1 MWKSTLMEAAE
12 RGCCGFIDITDVDDV
27 MSDVSS
33 NKPDITLANKPLW
46 GSKGSY
52 SFQPYAYP
60 RDSLSDWERVI
71 CKATLEC
78 YQKHFNLKVGV
89 YVQGRFAAYL
99 KQFTL
104 LLSYSIYSQQFYFVL
119 RQSFL

>member
-1 MWKSTLMEAAE
+1 MEAAE
-12 RGCCGFIDITDVDDV
+12 RGCCGFIDTTDVDDV